1 MVAWVSKWWSTK
13 PLKKMG
19 PSFTRACRLSS
30 WNARRPAARHRV
42 HARCAMSSR
51 RYHTGSV
58 VCVCAMVSKPYAA
71 PSLAFF
77 LLRFACDFEIF
88 SPVSAAR
95 TTLCGGGAMAAGAG
109 LAGGC
114 CTRDPTI
121 MPGMNFLGLFAM
133 PGCCAGARPGGARPP
148 AWGPPL
154 TGAPLAFGA
163 ATLGAGMFP
172 RRPGMAIAGAP
183 PMPPA
188 LGAAAVC
195 GLCCWYCCCGGGCC
209 CW

>member
-1 MVAWVSKWWSTK
+1 
-13 PLKKMG
+13 
-19 PSFTRACRLSS
+19 
-30 WNARRPAARHRV
+30 
-42 HARCAMSSR
+42 
-51 RYHTGSV
+51 
-58 VCVCAMVSKPYAA
+58 
-71 PSLAFF
+71 
-77 LLRFACDFEIF
+77 
-88 SPVSAAR
+88 
-95 TTLCGGGAMAAGAG
+95 MAAGAG

-148 AWGPPL
+148 PWGPPL
-154 TGAPLAFGA
+154 VGAPLAFGA